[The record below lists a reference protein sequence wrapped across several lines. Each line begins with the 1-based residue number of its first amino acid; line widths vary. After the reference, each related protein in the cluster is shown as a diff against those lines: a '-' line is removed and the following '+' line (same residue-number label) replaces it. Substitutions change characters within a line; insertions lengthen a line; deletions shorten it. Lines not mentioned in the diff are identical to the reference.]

1 MPIIRIESLPQEP
14 ALSIPMT
21 CKNISRRFSELSDI
35 NEEYISVVWK
45 TIFPEHYS
53 EGGITVGNQPN
64 NSHPALVSLLVPS
77 FHSKENHNNLINALA
92 QAISENTKL
101 RLDNIF
107 IHLQIAESGTVFDN
121 CEIQHW
127 G

>member
-14 ALSIPMT
+14 ALSIPIT
-21 CKNISRRFSELSDI
+21 CKNISWRFSELSDI
-35 NEEYISVVWK
+35 NEEYISVIWK
-45 TIFPEHYS
+45 TILPEHYS
-53 EGGITVGNQPN
+53 EGGITKENQPEN
-64 NSHPALVSLLVPS
+64 THPALVSLLVPS
-77 FHSKENHNNLINALA
+77 IHSKENHNNLINALA
-92 QAISENTKL
+92 HAISENTQL

-107 IHLQIAESGTVFDN
+107 IHLQIAESGTEFDN

>member
-14 ALSIPMT
+14 DLSIPMT

-35 NEEYISVVWK
+35 DEEYISVVWK
-45 TIFPEHYS
+45 AILPDHYS
-53 EGGITVGNQPN
+53 EGGITAEDQPN
-64 NSHPALVSLLVPS
+64 NSHPALVSILVPS
-77 FHSKENHNNLINALA
+77 IHSKENHYNLINALA

-121 CEIQHW
+121 REIQHW

>member
-53 EGGITVGNQPN
+53 EGGITVENQPN

-77 FHSKENHNNLINALA
+77 IHSKENHNNLINALA
-92 QAISENTKL
+92 QAILDNTQL

-121 CEIQHW
+121 GEIQHW

>member
-14 ALSIPMT
+14 DLSIPMT
-21 CKNISRRFSELSDI
+21 CKSISRRFSELSDI

-45 TIFPEHYS
+45 TILPEHYS
-53 EGGITVGNQPN
+53 EGGITVESQPN

-77 FHSKENHNNLINALA
+77 IHSKENHNNLINALA
-92 QAISENTKL
+92 QAISESTTIKM
-101 RLDNIF
+101 DNIF